1 MDTLYGTLYRKALE
15 GDADCGGLLAYNY
28 YSGESITGFEEG
40 RPLFVRRPDSKFS
53 LANFMRVHLM
63 TSLGALKVGM
73 DILVKEEQVQID
85 KMLGHGG
92 LFLTKGVGQ
101 RIMAAAMQ
109 TPVFVMETAGEGGA
123 WGIAILHRICNR
135 KRKVRHFRNI

>member
-1 MDTLYGTLYRKALE
+1 
-15 GDADCGGLLAYNY
+15 
-28 YSGESITGFEEG
+28 
-40 RPLFVRRPDSKFS
+40 
-53 LANFMRVHLM
+53 M
-63 TSLGALKVGM
+63 TSLGALKAGM

-123 WGIAILHRICNR
+123 WGIAILASYMQQ
-135 KRKVRHFRNI
+135 KADGETLPEYLSEKVFHGEEGSVMQPDAADVEGFERFMTDYKNGLAIERAAVEQLR

>member
-1 MDTLYGTLYRKALE
+1 
-15 GDADCGGLLAYNY
+15 
-28 YSGESITGFEEG
+28 
-40 RPLFVRRPDSKFS
+40 
-53 LANFMRVHLM
+53 MRVHLM

-109 TPVFVMETAGEGGA
+109 TPVFVMQQKAEGETLPEYLNAKVFHGEEGSVIQPDAADVEGFEQFMTDYKK
-123 WGIAILHRICNR
+123 GLAIERAAVEQLR
-135 KRKVRHFRNI
+135 